1 MEASCRVVGLGVEIL
16 NQSNYKVWKSYLESY
31 LIGEDLWDVVGGG
44 FRRAPTDTP
53 ENREALKR
61 WRTLNAKAEFVLKRS
76 ISHDLFEH
84 IIGCKSV
91 REIWETLDG
100 LMNKK
105 NNARLQLL
113 ENELANTI
121 QGAVK
126 RNIIRGL
133 NKEYHAFITSIQG
146 WQRQPSLVEFENLLA
161 SQELLARQ
169 MAGCSISGGNGEVL
183 FAGNKKGH
191 NREEKKKDHKK
202 DGESTSNGE
211 RKWKKVIKCY
221 RCGKLGISRRTV
233 ESS

>member
-1 MEASCRVVGLGVEIL
+1 MEASGRVVGLGVEIL
-16 NQSNYKVWKSYLESY
+16 NQSNYKVWKSCLESY

-121 QGAVK
+121 QGDLSISQYFLKVKNLCSEISALDSDEPISEARMK

-133 NKEYHAFITSIQG
+133 NKEYHAFITSI
-146 WQRQPSLVEFENLLA
+146 
-161 SQELLARQ
+161 
-169 MAGCSISGGNGEVL
+169 
-183 FAGNKKGH
+183 
-191 NREEKKKDHKK
+191 
-202 DGESTSNGE
+202 
-211 RKWKKVIKCY
+211 
-221 RCGKLGISRRTV
+221 
-233 ESS
+233 